1 MSAEVVVISKGPDD
15 LDEAVQAIIEAGKAA
30 DIWLF
35 MGQMGAGKTTLIKAI
50 CASLKVLDEVKSP
63 TFSIVNEYLTA
74 TDDTLYHFDFYRL
87 KNEEEAYNIGIE
99 EYFYSGNICLLEW
112 PERVEGLLPETFLRI
127 DITENTD
134 QSRTIKLTMHYG

>member
-1 MSAEVVVISKGPDD
+1 MSAEVVILSKGPDD
-15 LDEAVQAIIEAGKAA
+15 LDEAVKAIIEVGKAA

-35 MGQMGAGKTTLIKAI
+35 MGQMGAGKTTLIKAV
-50 CASLKVLDEVKSP
+50 CGKLQVLDVVNSP

-87 KNEEEAYNIGIE
+87 ENEEEAYNIGVE
-99 EYFYSGNICLLEW
+99 EYFYSGNTCMIEW
-112 PERVEGLLPETFLRI
+112 PERVEGLLPENFLRI

-134 QSRTIKLTMHYG
+134 QSRTIKLTMHG

>member
-1 MSAEVVVISKGPDD
+1 MGEEVVILSKGPDD
-15 LDEAVQAIIEAGKAA
+15 LDEAVKAIIEVGKAT
-30 DIWLF
+30 DVWLF

-50 CASLKVLDEVKSP
+50 CGTLQVLDEVNSP

-87 KNEEEAYNIGIE
+87 ENEEEAYNIGIE
-99 EYFYSGNICLLEW
+99 EYFYSGNTCMIEW
-112 PERVEGLLPETFLRI
+112 PERVEGLLPDNFLRI

-134 QSRTIKLTMHYG
+134 QSRTIKLTMYG

>member
-1 MSAEVVVISKGPDD
+1 MSTETVILSKGPDD
-15 LDEAVQAIIEAGKAA
+15 LGEAVKAIIKAGKAA

-50 CASLKVLDEVKSP
+50 CGTLQVLDEVNSP

-74 TDDTLYHFDFYRL
+74 TDETLYHFDFYRL
-87 KNEEEAYNIGIE
+87 ENEEEAYNIGVE
-99 EYFYSGNICLLEW
+99 EYFYSGNTCMIEW
-112 PERVEGLLPETFLRI
+112 PERVEGLLPDNFLRI

-134 QSRTIKLTMHYG
+134 QSRTIKLTMHG